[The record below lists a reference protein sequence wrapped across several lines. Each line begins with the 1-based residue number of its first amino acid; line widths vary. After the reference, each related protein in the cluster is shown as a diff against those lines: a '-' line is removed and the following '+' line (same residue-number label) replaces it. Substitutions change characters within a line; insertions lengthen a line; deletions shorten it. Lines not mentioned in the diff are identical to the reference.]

1 MLDTAQMSRF
11 GVLSMSSM
19 SRDLETRTQKAQLCC
34 SRLTRYRSTA
44 ECFFQ
49 GVGAL
54 PNLAFH
60 FSRAMRAYSTFF
72 KVHRYSST
80 PLHSVIN
87 VKALYRQ
94 GSTNVPPFLPQIIV
108 TLLCLSTTPICH
120 AQLVP
125 GALTDTPLG
134 ATACL
139 TAGTGDFT

>member
-1 MLDTAQMSRF
+1 MLDTAQVSSF
-11 GVLSMSSM
+11 GVSSMSSM
-19 SRDLETRTQKAQLCC
+19 FRDLETRRQKAQWC
-34 SRLTRYRSTA
+34 SNRLTLYRPA
-44 ECFFQ
+44 AKCFFQ

-54 PNLAFH
+54 PSFASH
-60 FSRAMRAYSTFF
+60 FSRAMRAYSISF

-80 PLHSVIN
+80 PLHSVSSF
-87 VKALYRQ
+87 KALYRQ
-94 GSTNVPPFLPQIIV
+94 VSTDFLSCLAQIII

-139 TAGTGDFT
+139 TAGTGAST